1 MGREELYRFLKGFV
15 VSAIIFAIFSLYLFL
30 RRGYFNLYIANKV
43 FGSTAVLLSGI
54 TLVIG
59 ILSKK
64 YTFLASFMTI
74 RRHLGLLAL
83 GFAVIHVVLSL
94 TQQNKFPFPQW
105 YLSHWIPILFG
116 IAAVIAW
123 FYLMW
128 ISRNSKIK
136 EMGVEIWKRNLSL
149 FSRFAFFAIF
159 LHLTVMKY
167 EGWIRWL
174 KGQTKQT
181 AELQNPSYPPASLF
195 VFLIMIGVIA
205 FRFVAGILRKKK
217 QHQQR
222 LQC

>member
-123 FYLMW
+123 FYLM
-128 ISRNSKIK
+128 
-136 EMGVEIWKRNLSL
+136 
-149 FSRFAFFAIF
+149 
-159 LHLTVMKY
+159 
-167 EGWIRWL
+167 
-174 KGQTKQT
+174 
-181 AELQNPSYPPASLF
+181 
-195 VFLIMIGVIA
+195 
-205 FRFVAGILRKKK
+205 
-217 QHQQR
+217 
-222 LQC
+222 